1 MIYSYHKDGTVPPVD
16 EKDWV
21 WVFGSNLSG
30 IHGAGAAFLAK
41 KVYEAQ
47 QGVGVGLTGQSYAIP
62 TKDHRIRTMTLE
74 EIRKYVNQFKDF
86 SVSHPGMRFW
96 VTRVGCGLARYNDSQ
111 IAPMFYGCGI
121 NCNFPE
127 SWKDYIE

>member
-41 KVYEAQ
+41 KIYEAQ
-47 QGVGVGLTGQSYAIP
+47 QGVGVGLTGHSYAIP
-62 TKDHRIRTMTLE
+62 TKDYRIRTMTLE
-74 EIRKYVNQFKDF
+74 EIRKHVDQFKDF
-86 SVSHPGMRFW
+86 SVSHPEMRFW
-96 VTRVGCGLARYNDSQ
+96 VTAVGCGLAGYRDADISV
-111 IAPMFYGCGI
+111 MFRGASA
-121 NCNFPE
+121 NCNFPDRWRRYLE
-127 SWKDYIE
+127 